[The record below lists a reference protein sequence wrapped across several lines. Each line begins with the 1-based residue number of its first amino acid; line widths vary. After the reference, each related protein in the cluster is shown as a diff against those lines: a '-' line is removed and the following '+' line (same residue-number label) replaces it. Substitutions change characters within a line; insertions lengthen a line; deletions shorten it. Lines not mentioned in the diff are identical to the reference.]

1 MRGILTVAFAFGVF
15 GLATAEDKK
24 KDIDRLQGEWE
35 IERIEVAGKV
45 IPGKEIKE
53 RKLTLKGDQLI
64 PVDSPNDPAKVQLN
78 PEKKPAEI
86 DLTDKDKK
94 TMPGIYRIEGDHWE
108 VCFADPGGARPTEF
122 KSSADGKT
130 SLMVLKRMGK

>member
-1 MRGILTVAFAFGVF
+1 MRGVLTAAFAFCVLGV
-15 GLATAEDKK
+15 TVAEDKK

-35 IERIEVAGKV
+35 IEHIEVVGKV
-45 IPGKEIKE
+45 IPGKEVKE

-64 PVDSPNDPAKVQLN
+64 PVDSPNDPGTVKLN

-86 DLTDKDKK
+86 DLTDKNK
-94 TMPGIYRIEGDHWE
+94 TTMAGIYRIDGDRWE
-108 VCFADPGGARPTEF
+108 VCFADPGEARPTEF

-130 SLMVLKRMGK
+130 SVMMLKRKEK